1 MYAKAKK
8 HLQLAVC
15 LHSKA
20 IESITTRKS
29 LVRSHWCIIAVSWNF
44 RMIHRFCYLKC
55 CWSASFQVFDACS
68 ADVDQVKQ
76 YHAVFAALNT
86 SHCIVWLRELAVQG
100 AETGLTA
107 PVVFLVKTSV
117 TFFTLADVVYS
128 CSFLAVVS
136 FSDLLLL
143 QNTHM
148 QPLN

>member
-1 MYAKAKK
+1 MYAKAKRTFTTSSMPTQQSNWK
-8 HLQLAVC
+8 HHNMEVSCAVW
-15 LHSKA
+15 LVYHHSFLKFQNDSQVLLS
-20 IESITTRKS
+20 EVLLK
-29 LVRSHWCIIAVSWNF
+29 CIISGLWCLQC
-44 RMIHRFCYLKC
+44 RC
-55 CWSASFQVFDACS
+55 
-68 ADVDQVKQ
+68 QVKQ